1 MLKIRSFRFSIIFLT
16 LLLGFSYYFFS
27 QTGLVLADT
36 DPCGASITGQSN
48 AQLQAAL
55 DACNADIAKWT
66 SILNS
71 VKQDSASF
79 AQDVAALTAKINIAQ
94 ANIKAKNIAIANLGK
109 DIATKQNTINVLDNK
124 IEQGRATLAEI
135 LRKTSQIDLYSLP
148 ETILSNKDFSEFFVD
163 VDTYSATSHALEN
176 VFAELRGNI
185 VQTQAEKDAL
195 KKKQDETAN
204 AKAAIELAKKQVE
217 INQTQKKI
225 LLAESQNREKTYG
238 QVLAERQAKAAQIR
252 AALFNLRDTAAIPF
266 GTALQYA
273 QEAGAKTGVDPAFLL
288 AIMTQESNLGQ
299 NVGACLLTNFNTGDG
314 KGANTGTPKS
324 RVMSP
329 TRDVP
334 IFLDILSK
342 VGGDPYNTRVSCWQ
356 PLYSS
361 TGSPIGWGGAMGPAQ
376 FIPSTWKLFAS
387 RIASLSGHSNPDPWN
402 ARDALYASAIYLGD
416 LGADSSNY
424 TSQKNAACRYYSGS
438 SCKTSYANT
447 YGNAV
452 MALATKI
459 QTTMIDPLQ
468 GI

>member
-1 MLKIRSFRFSIIFLT
+1 M
-16 LLLGFSYYFFS
+16 LGFVFYFLLF
-27 QTGLVLADT
+27 TFRVYADT
-36 DPCGASITGQSN
+36 DPCSASISGQSHE
-48 AQLQAAL
+48 QLQVSL

-71 VKQDSASF
+71 TKQDSASF
-79 AQDVAALTAKINIAQ
+79 SQEVAALTAKINIAQ
-94 ANIKAKNIAIANLGK
+94 TNIKAKNIAIANLGK
-109 DIATKQNTINVLDNK
+109 DITAKQATINFLDNK
-124 IEQGRATLAEI
+124 IEQGRVTLANL
-135 LRKTSQIDLYSLP
+135 LRATNQIDIYSLP
-148 ETILSNKDFSEFFVD
+148 EAILSNKDFSEFFVD
-163 VDTYSATSHALEN
+163 VDAYSATSHALEN
-176 VFAELRGNI
+176 VFAELRGNKI
-185 VQTQAEKDAL
+185 QTQAEKDSL
-195 KKKQDETAN
+195 KKQQDETAN
-204 AKAAIELAKKQVE
+204 ARATIEAAKKQVE
-217 INQTQKKI
+217 INQAQKKV

-273 QEAGAKTGVDPAFLL
+273 QEAGGKTGVDPAFLL
-288 AIMTQESNLGQ
+288 AILTQESNLGQ

-314 KGANTGTPKS
+314 KGANTGTFKS

-329 TRDVP
+329 TRDIP

-356 PLYSS
+356 ALYSS
-361 TGSPIGWGGAMGPAQ
+361 TGAPIGWGGAMGPAQ

-387 RIASLSGHSNPDPWN
+387 RIASLSGSTNPDPWN
-402 ARDALYASAIYLGD
+402 ARDALFASAIYLGD
-416 LGADSSNY
+416 LGANSTSY
-424 TSQKNAACRYYSGS
+424 TAQKNAACRYYSGS

-447 YGNAV
+447 YGNSV